1 MGAPRVAWGARS
13 LGRSAFKMRFTVL
26 GGRGYLGSHLGQAL
40 RKAGHEVILP
50 GRDEPLPAAAGHV
63 VFCIGV
69 ASDFRRR
76 PNDTIRAHV
85 VELERYL
92 SQGGWSSFLYLSST
106 RVYAGGTSGREDATL
121 LLRPGD
127 PDHIYNLS
135 KATGEALCLTLNH
148 PGLRVV
154 RLSNVYGDD
163 AGTGTFIADVL
174 RDARSGAVHFGM
186 DAASEKDYVAL
197 EDVLD
202 LLPRVALAGRGRLYN
217 VAAGRNVRAGEIAA
231 VLERA
236 GVSCTFAEG
245 GPVVRFPAIAIDRVV
260 AEFGFRPQQL
270 LESLPAMLSAKES

>member
-1 MGAPRVAWGARS
+1 MS
-13 LGRSAFKMRFTVL
+13 ERFTVL
-26 GGRGYLGSHLGQAL
+26 GSGGYLGSHLAETLQ
-40 RKAGHEVILP
+40 RAGYEVILP
-50 GRDEPLPAAAGHV
+50 ARGEPLPAASGHV

-76 PNDTIRAHV
+76 PHDTIRAHV

-92 SQGGWSSFLYLSST
+92 SQGGWTSFLYLSST
-106 RVYAGGTSGREDATL
+106 RVYAGGARGDEDAGL
-121 LLRPGD
+121 LLRPTD

-135 KATGEALCLTLNH
+135 KATGESLCLTLDH
-148 PGLRVV
+148 PRLRVV

-174 RDARSGAVHFGM
+174 RDARTGAVQFGM

-197 EDVLD
+197 PDVLE
-202 LLPRVALAGRGRLYN
+202 LLPRIALAGRGRLYN
-217 VAAGRNVRAGEIAA
+217 VASGRNVRAGEIAA

-236 GVSCTFAEG
+236 GVRATFAAG
-245 GPVVRFPAIAIDRVV
+245 GPVVRFPPIAIDRVV

-270 LESLPAMLSAKES
+270 LESLPDMLFAKES